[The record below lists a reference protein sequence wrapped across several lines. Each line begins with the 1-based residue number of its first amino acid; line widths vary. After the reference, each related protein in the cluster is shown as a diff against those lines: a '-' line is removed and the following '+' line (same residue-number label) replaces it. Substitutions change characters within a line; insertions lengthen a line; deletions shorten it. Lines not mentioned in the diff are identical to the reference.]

1 MEDFRFEMILLK
13 DNIDVLMSCIT
24 QIDMASMRILKKA
37 KNHLVGYF
45 VLLLF
50 GGGRVSSIK
59 LWVFKKN
66 RNVKHLNDGG

>member
-1 MEDFRFEMILLK
+1 MEDFRFEMIWLK

-50 GGGRVSSIK
+50 WWWAGELYKTMS
-59 LWVFKKN
+59 LF
-66 RNVKHLNDGG
+66 